1 MPQIEK
7 NCPIIKTKTYIN
19 MKNVWILLCTFLWV
33 ACTPSNT
40 DNAFELLNQ
49 ARSAM
54 HQNRYNDAHTLIDS
68 LRHTYPKEVDCRKA
82 ALAFYDS
89 LELHEAK
96 FAFAKA
102 DSALT
107 FKRLELE
114 DRKKQFVLEKDGRF
128 QSVGNYVVPAH
139 AGSKTHLK
147 FFAEVAEDGT
157 MQIVSI
163 DNKRKYHFTRVA
175 VGDARGSSAILPPN
189 ATAKDALAVEQCY
202 QLARLF
208 ADVKAG
214 QQEVE
219 KQMLKVRFYEQKL
232 EKGE

>member
-1 MPQIEK
+1 
-7 NCPIIKTKTYIN
+7 
-19 MKNVWILLCTFLWV
+19 MKNVWLLFCTFLLV
-33 ACTPSNT
+33 TCSPNNA
-40 DNAFELLNQ
+40 DRAFELLNQ

-54 HQNRYNDAHTLIDS
+54 NQNRYNDAHTLIDS
-68 LRHTYPKEVDCRKA
+68 LRRTYPKEVECRKA
-82 ALAFYDS
+82 ALAFKDS

-96 FAFAKA
+96 YAFAKA

-114 DRKKQFVLEKDGRF
+114 DRKKQFVLEKNGRF

-147 FFAEVAEDGT
+147 FFAEVNEEGT

-163 DNKRKYHFTRVA
+163 DNKRQYHFTQVA
-175 VGDARGSSAILPPN
+175 VGEARGSAAILPPN
-189 ATAKDALAVEQCY
+189 ATAEDALAVEQCY

-219 KQMLKVRFYEQKL
+219 KQMLKVRFYEQKI